1 MIVMTPE
8 QEKELARREAT
19 GQFRGDA
26 LIEMGLAVRKVV
38 NMAEEAAT
46 KKAEKKARAVDPD
59 KQALMDALLETLEGR
74 DEVLVLDVTGREI
87 RFKTH
92 EGVYTMALTKHKAK
106 QYDYLD
112 IGCYSSINIDFSSNN
127 GSLCADA
134 KNFSVASVD

>member
-8 QEKELARREAT
+8 QEKELARREAM

-38 NMAEEAAT
+38 NMAEEV
-46 KKAEKKARAVDPD
+46 KAEKKARAVDPD

-74 DEVLVLDVTGREI
+74 DEVLVLDVTSREI

-106 QYDYLD
+106 
-112 IGCYSSINIDFSSNN
+112 
-127 GSLCADA
+127 
-134 KNFSVASVD
+134 

>member
-1 MIVMTPE
+1 
-8 QEKELARREAT
+8 
-19 GQFRGDA
+19 
-26 LIEMGLAVRKVV
+26 MGLAVRKVV
-38 NMAEEAAT
+38 NMAEEV
-46 KKAEKKARAVDPD
+46 KAEKKVRAVDPD

-112 IGCYSSINIDFSSNN
+112 IGGYSRIDIDFFSNN
-127 GSLCADA
+127 GCLCADA
-134 KNFSVASVD
+134 ENFSVASVD

>member
-38 NMAEEAAT
+38 NKAEES
-46 KKAEKKARAVDPD
+46 KAEKKVRAVDPD

>member
-8 QEKELARREAT
+8 QEKELARREAM

-38 NMAEEAAT
+38 NMAEEP
-46 KKAEKKARAVDPD
+46 KAEKKARAVDPD

-92 EGVYTMALTKHKAK
+92 EGVYTMALTKHKVK

-112 IGCYSSINIDFSSNN
+112 IGCYSSINIDFYSNN
-127 GSLCADA
+127 GSLRADA
-134 KNFSVASVD
+134 KDFGVASVD

>member
-1 MIVMTPE
+1 MITMTPE
-8 QEKELARREAT
+8 QEKELARREAM

-38 NMAEEAAT
+38 NMAEEV
-46 KKAEKKARAVDPD
+46 KAEKKARAVDPD

-112 IGCYSSINIDFSSNN
+112 ISCYCSVNIDFSSNN

-134 KNFSVASVD
+134 KNFGVASVD

>member
-8 QEKELARREAT
+8 QENELARREAM

-38 NMAEEAAT
+38 NMAEEP
-46 KKAEKKARAVDPD
+46 KAEKKARTVDPD
-59 KQALMDALLETLEGR
+59 KQALMDAFLEMLEGR

-106 QYDYLD
+106 
-112 IGCYSSINIDFSSNN
+112 
-127 GSLCADA
+127 
-134 KNFSVASVD
+134 